1 MQVDG
6 QKEST
11 PMGQLNSPELVSASI
26 GSTQALARCKH
37 WLDASIGSTQALAR
51 RKHWLD
57 AGIGLDASI
66 GSTQALARRKHLIAI
81 IGSRRRFME
90 RVGRDACGEELATE
104 VA

>member
-11 PMGQLNSPELVSASI
+11 PMGQLNSPELVS
-26 GSTQALARCKH
+26 
-37 WLDASIGSTQALAR
+37 ASIGSTQALAR